1 MELLTEGLRIGDLE
15 DLVQPLMSID
25 EWESKVAG
33 DAIVVGF
40 FVEDEDPA
48 WDLAKF
54 IEKGAL
60 DLLDA
65 DVSPAPNEEGY
76 YMVFVEYTRNEEFP
90 ANLQQT
96 LESIEGLVGL
106 EPKDFKF
113 QGYKLEKKHPYSEDH
128 VRTYIRL
135 QKDEEM
141 TESAREIADFLKESF
156 LDDIDI
162 NGNEI
167 MLEEGINR
175 MSFDIV
181 AFGKRTDVNRQMRL
195 YEREVRLD
203 GEAQA
208 IDSQLQRALGNHW
221 DIYTFN
227 NSTYITRGNDSR
239 AMVLRHK
246 DD

>member
-1 MELLTEGLRIGDLE
+1 
-15 DLVQPLMSID
+15 
-25 EWESKVAG
+25 
-33 DAIVVGF
+33 
-40 FVEDEDPA
+40 
-48 WDLAKF
+48 
-54 IEKGAL
+54 
-60 DLLDA
+60 
-65 DVSPAPNEEGY
+65 
-76 YMVFVEYTRNEEFP
+76 
-90 ANLQQT
+90 
-96 LESIEGLVGL
+96 
-106 EPKDFKF
+106 
-113 QGYKLEKKHPYSEDH
+113 
-128 VRTYIRL
+128 
-135 QKDEEM
+135 M